1 MCNQRPR
8 LMVFNNMACLES
20 NHNFV
25 NGRTGLPIFAGA
37 MALAFALFGVTENA
51 SAAKGEARVL
61 VDAFAQN
68 DYIKEKEGDDGARLE
83 TYHLME
89 GKRFGGLLK
98 DKSIGEV
105 PFMEV
110 AKGLAVQMKK
120 RNFYPARSPKEG
132 DFMIVVH
139 RGVTRIEADWD
150 ELFPADDSEDEAAL
164 GGEEEEGDELTDPE
178 DYLREEGYTYTE
190 GQNAAM
196 IGFDR
201 ALQRPGLMVQEEMEL
216 QEMLREE
223 RYFLVLLAYDWQK
236 LRTTGEKDLVWST
249 RFSMDAVRVNFDDA
263 HLALSRAASNY
274 FGTNLDG
281 KLGKVKTFVGP
292 GEVTT
297 GDLEVVETV
306 QEENE

>member
-1 MCNQRPR
+1 
-8 LMVFNNMACLES
+8 MVFSNMARLES
-20 NHNFV
+20 RILSSRKIM
-25 NGRTGLPIFAGA
+25 GTL
-37 MALAFALFGVTENA
+37 ALAILASFALLSMAMPSNA
-51 SAAKGEARVL
+51 LAAKGEARVL
-61 VDAFAQN
+61 VDAFAQ
-68 DYIKEKEGDDGARLE
+68 DGYVSKKEGDDGARLE

-98 DKSIGEV
+98 DKSIGDV
-105 PFMEV
+105 PFMDV
-110 AKGLAVQMKK
+110 AKGLAIQMKK
-120 RNFYPARSPKEG
+120 RNYYPARSPKEG
-132 DFMIVVH
+132 DFMIIVH

-150 ELFPADDSEDEAAL
+150 ELFPADESEDEAAL
-164 GGEEEEGDELTDPE
+164 EGEEEEEELTDPE

-190 GQNAAM
+190 GQNAAL
-196 IGFDR
+196 IGFNR
-201 ALQRPGLMVQEEMEL
+201 ALERPSLMVQEEMEL

-236 LRTTGEKDLVWST
+236 LRETGEKDLVWST

-274 FGTNLDG
+274 FGTNTDG
-281 KLGKVKTFVGP
+281 KLGKVKTFVGS

-306 QEENE
+306 QEEE